1 VKTLVV
7 MVWLLTVSVCGDR
20 TICCPDKY
28 CTEEV
33 KMRLNEITNLTVL
46 SENCASQG

>member
-1 VKTLVV
+1 MKTLVV
-7 MVWLLTVSVCGDR
+7 MVCLLTVLVCGDR
-20 TICCPDKY
+20 PICCWEKY

-33 KMRLNEITNLTVL
+33 KMRCNEITNLTVL